1 MMHNCATDVQVSPDG
16 STVTVRVPMTFR
28 RRGCRKVVIAPGGQ
42 PSLPQHWAPQR
53 PRVDSAL
60 VRALARA
67 FRWQAMLDD
76 GRFNTVSEL
85 AKAEKLDISYVAH
98 TIRLALLAPDLVEA
112 ILDGTQPAT
121 MQLQPLIRGFP
132 LGWAEQ
138 RAMFAGPDGE

>member
-1 MMHNCATDVQVSPDG
+1 MHGNATDVKVSPDG

-42 PSLPQHWAPQR
+42 PTAPQHWAPQR
-53 PRVDSAL
+53 PRVDSTL
-60 VRALARA
+60 VRALARG
-67 FRWQAMLDD
+67 FRWQAMLDE

-112 ILDGTQPAT
+112 ILDGRQPAT
-121 MQLQPLIRGFP
+121 MQLQPLMRGFP
-132 LGWAEQ
+132 VEWEVQ
-138 RAMFAGPDGE
+138 RSVV